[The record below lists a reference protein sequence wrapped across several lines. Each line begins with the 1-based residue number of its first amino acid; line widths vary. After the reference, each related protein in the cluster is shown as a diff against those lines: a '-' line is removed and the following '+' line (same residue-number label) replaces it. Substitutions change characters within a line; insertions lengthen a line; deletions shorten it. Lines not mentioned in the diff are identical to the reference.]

1 VARFCVDPSERA
13 LNRGGCFGGTLRA
26 QQMEGVFHR
35 LQKIFVHFHDGLR
48 WLALVSVGFALV
60 CPAAC
65 ASE

>member
-1 VARFCVDPSERA
+1 VARFCVGPPKRA
-13 LNRGGCFGGTLRA
+13 LNGGGCFGGTLRA

-48 WLALVSVGFALV
+48 WVGVGFALV